1 MADMT
6 RALVPWDELRDT
18 VPDLRIG
25 VYDGVGDPPEDVE
38 DVEFYVLPYPQDRAT
53 KAIAEMPRLRAL
65 QTLNA
70 GYEDLLPLLP
80 DGVTLC
86 NGRGLHDA
94 STAEMALALIL
105 AAQRHLPRWVRE
117 QQAHHWIREYTDSLA
132 DSRVLIVGYGSIGA
146 ALDVRLKA
154 CEADVVKVARRAR
167 PDEDVHGVDE
177 LPALLPEAD
186 IVVLIVP
193 GGPDNAGM
201 IGAPELALLRDGA
214 LVVNIGRGPVL
225 DTDAITAETASG
237 RLRAALDV
245 VDPEPLPAG
254 HPLWDTPGVLIT
266 PHVGGG
272 SATFYPRAK
281 RFVAGQLRRF
291 TEGRPLRNV
300 VVGG

>member
-1 MADMT
+1 MGEMT
-6 RALVPWDELRDT
+6 RALVPWDDLRDAA
-18 VPDLRIG
+18 PDLRID
-25 VYDGVGDPPEDVE
+25 VYDGIAAPPGDVADVE
-38 DVEFYVLPYPQDRAT
+38 MYVLPYAKDHGPDL
-53 KAIAEMPRLRAL
+53 IAGMPKLRVL

-70 GYEDLLPLLP
+70 GYEELLPLLP

-94 STAEMALALIL
+94 STAEHALALIL
-105 AAQRHLPRWVRE
+105 AAQREFPRWVRE
-117 QQAHHWIREYTDSLA
+117 QQAHRWTREHTGSLA

-146 ALDVRLKA
+146 ALDARLQA

-167 PDEDVHGVDE
+167 PEEGVHGVEDLPGL
-177 LPALLPEAD
+177 LPAAD
-186 IVVLIVP
+186 VVVLIVP
-193 GGPDNAGM
+193 GGPSSAGM
-201 IGAPELALLRDGA
+201 IGARELALLPDGA

-225 DTDAITAETASG
+225 DTDALLAETAAG

-254 HPLWDTPGVLIT
+254 HPLWDVPGVFIT

-281 RFVAGQLRRF
+281 RFVADQLRRF
-291 TEGRPLRNV
+291 AAGSPLRNTV
-300 VVGG
+300 RP